1 MRRLLDFKAYNGKEE
16 VLSKS
21 IPNLSVFSLA
31 LKATFLSSHFFRLQS
46 KGEKHVCRLGEE
58 ENLQLH
64 TFPRSFIL
72 FLVLCCFFLLR
83 LRESYKSYHEPV
95 DLSRESMDLNR
106 IVITNPDSKKVQE
119 SESLLFSKDL
129 VSDHE
134 SSRFSNDSTCFH
146 ESNKS

>member
-1 MRRLLDFKAYNGKEE
+1 MRRLLDFKAYSGKEE

-64 TFPRSFIL
+64 TFPRSFIRFFSFVL
-72 FLVLCCFFLLR
+72 FLF
-83 LRESYKSYHEPV
+83 
-95 DLSRESMDLNR
+95 
-106 IVITNPDSKKVQE
+106 TKVAGII
-119 SESLLFSKDL
+119 
-129 VSDHE
+129 
-134 SSRFSNDSTCFH
+134 
-146 ESNKS
+146 